1 MKTENVKALA
11 VAVRKLN
18 ESYMGVLNALNGTAK
33 EAREAKRLWK
43 SGKKPVL
50 VQLGL
55 ALIAFPEP
63 FVSDVVGTLLVTAG
77 MVQEGIRRRTLYVDG
92 LPKAFQSL
100 LKDLQATREWSLAP
114 KGLVIVQE
122 G

>member
-11 VAVRKLN
+11 VAVRELN
-18 ESYMGVLNALNGTAK
+18 ESYMDALGALNGTAK
-33 EAREAKRLWK
+33 GAREAKRLWK

-63 FVSDVVGTLLVTAG
+63 FVSDVVGTLLVAAG
-77 MVQEGIRRRTLYVDG
+77 MVQEGIRLRTLYVDD

-100 LKDLQATREWSLAP
+100 LKDLQATRD
-114 KGLVIVQE
+114 GL
-122 G
+122 